1 MVNMARR
8 LTDTYWVEAEIV
20 VTIDRG
26 CGVIE
31 KDIKSL
37 AKMIIIVPPEIDDL
51 LSVFIF
57 EAQRSTKNIK
67 GLIYYRDIVILDV
80 RPL

>member
-1 MVNMARR
+1 MARR

-26 CGVIE
+26 YGVIE

-51 LSVFIF
+51 LSVFMS

-67 GLIYYRDIVILDV
+67 GLISYRDIVILDV

>member
-1 MVNMARR
+1 MARR

-67 GLIYYRDIVILDV
+67 GLISYRDIVILDV

>member
-1 MVNMARR
+1 MARR
-8 LTDTYWVEAEIV
+8 LTDTYWVEAEVV

-26 CGVIE
+26 YGVIE

-37 AKMIIIVPPEIDDL
+37 AKMLIIVPPEIDDL
-51 LSVFIF
+51 MSVFIF
-57 EAQRSTKNIK
+57 EAQRSTKNVK
-67 GLIYYRDIVILDV
+67 GLISYRDIVILDV